1 MKWTLIIIGTI
12 SLAVSL
18 YWGISGKQWLEPWTA
33 VLSAILFLTGI
44 LFAPDSNAKEAP
56 NAIAQSNFFAFFNS
70 SKVKNFIGRVRQI
83 NIFSLGNKQEI
94 EK

>member
-1 MKWTLIIIGTI
+1 MKWTLIIIGII

-33 VLSAILFLTGI
+33 VLSAMLFLIGI
-44 LFAPDSNAKEAP
+44 FFTPDSNTKESE
-56 NAIAQSNFFAFFNS
+56 NSIEQSNFVGFFNS
-70 SKVKNFIGRVRQI
+70 NKVKNFIGKVRQI